1 LKNKGIGIMEQ
12 TEESWLKSHW
22 RPLMG
27 YLYMIICFVD
37 FVLFPATSMVMPV
50 FYKLIASL
58 SMDYTAWVSLTLQ
71 NGGMVHLA
79 FGAILG
85 IAAWTRGQE
94 KISKIDADK

>member
-1 LKNKGIGIMEQ
+1 MRNRSKQ
-12 TEESWLKSHW
+12 EEDWIKSYW

-37 FVLFPATSMVMPV
+37 FVLYPAIAMFMPI
-50 FYKLIASL
+50 FYKIAGIAIEYSAWE
-58 SMDYTAWVSLTLQ
+58 SMTLQ
-71 NGGMVHLA
+71 NGGLVHLA

-85 IAAWTRGQE
+85 VAAWTRGQE

>member
-1 LKNKGIGIMEQ
+1 MRKQNH
-12 TEESWLKSHW
+12 ESWLKSYW

-37 FVLFPATSMVMPV
+37 FVLFPAVTMIMPV
-50 FYKLIASL
+50 FYKLIAGL
-58 SMDYTAWVSLTLQ
+58 SIDYSAWESLTLQ